1 MEARFMIKTG
11 MGCHHRGLQ
20 QFFWHSHVE
29 KKEKRER
36 SPSVEN
42 ADGSP
47 PVKSE
52 KKKKKKEKGSEKKS
66 KKADSE

>member
-1 MEARFMIKTG
+1 M
-11 MGCHHRGLQ
+11 Q
-20 QFFWHSHVE
+20 D

-42 ADGSP
+42 VDGSP

-52 KKKKKKEKGSEKKS
+52 KKKKKKEKSSEKKA

>member
-1 MEARFMIKTG
+1 MNK
-11 MGCHHRGLQ
+11 
-20 QFFWHSHVE
+20 HVNDNTKE
-29 KKEKRER
+29 KKEKCDR
-36 SPSVEN
+36 SPSVEA

-52 KKKKKKEKGSEKKS
+52 KKKKKKEKSSEKKS